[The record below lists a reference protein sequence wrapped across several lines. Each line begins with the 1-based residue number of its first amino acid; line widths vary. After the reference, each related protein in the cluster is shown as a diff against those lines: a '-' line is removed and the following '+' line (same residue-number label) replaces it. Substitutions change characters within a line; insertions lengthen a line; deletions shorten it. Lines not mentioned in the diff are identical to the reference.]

1 MTINV
6 STWKMLLQ
14 ARGALGGTIK
24 AGDAAHQKLPVMKV
38 RVIVMDQVMGE
49 IMMVMLDARGI

>member
-1 MTINV
+1 M
-6 STWKMLLQ
+6 LQ

-38 RVIVMDQVMGE
+38 RVIVMDQVMEE
-49 IMMVMLDARGI
+49 IMMAMLDAREI